1 MLASLRGLNLLTTA
15 RDSSLG
21 LLLFLTIL
29 LMVLPLP
36 SLLVDLLISLNFAL
50 AIMILMT
57 SVYLRKTLDLSSLPG
72 IILIATLFRLALSVT
87 TTRLILAEG
96 DAGAIIQ
103 TFGEFVIAGNVV
115 VGLVVFF
122 IITVVQFM
130 VIAKG
135 SERIAEVAARFT
147 LDAMPGKQMAIDAE
161 LRGGDID
168 AAEANR
174 RREILGQESQFF
186 GAMDGAMKFVKGDA
200 VAGLVIIFV
209 NLIGGF
215 TIGVAQLGMSA
226 GDAMQTYAL
235 LSVGDA
241 LISQIPALLISLAA
255 ASTVTRV
262 QGRTG
267 GNMAAEIVS
276 QLGADPRGMKF
287 AALALLGL
295 GIVPGFPTVVMVVL
309 AAVLFG
315 GATYLSRKAKALKA
329 DATSDDVSDTAE
341 DGAPAIQELPET
353 ADFQIDLAP
362 DLEAV
367 IDPVKFAA
375 SVEAAR
381 YRIAQ
386 RFGVGVPPVGLRK
399 RAGTGA
405 ETVFALEETPLAWCD
420 IAADQ
425 VEILIRS
432 ADARRI
438 LGPDTK
444 ITETKLGIAV
454 DFGAAEALA
463 SSGAQMLTPQTRL
476 EIAFE
481 DALVNALPRF
491 IGIQEARDFL
501 EEVQESHGALVD
513 EVTSRV
519 TTPQLADVLQALL
532 AERIALL
539 PRRILLEAL
548 AKYGAPA
555 KDSGVLVDEL
565 RGAMRQQ
572 ISHKVADA
580 MRRIPVLVVEDDV
593 ADTLRRHLHRGPDG
607 VRMILPP
614 DMADHIHMQITEAL
628 RDACYKNAK
637 RPVILAADDI
647 RRYLADYLRRR
658 KLEIGVLSDSEVAD
672 DYIIQPI
679 EKLSLT
685 TERRTTFAAN

>member
-1 MLASLRGLNLLTTA
+1 MLASLRDLNLLTTA

-36 SLLVDLLISLNFAL
+36 SILVDLLISLNFAL

-174 RREILGQESQFF
+174 RREVLGQESQFF

-200 VAGLVIIFV
+200 IAGLIIIFV

-226 GDAMQTYAL
+226 ADAMQTYAL

-295 GIVPGFPTVVMVVL
+295 GVVPGFPTVVMVVL
-309 AAVLFG
+309 AGILFG
-315 GATYLSRKAKALKA
+315 GATYLSRKAKAPKT
-329 DATSDDVSDTAE
+329 DAAGDDAPDIG
-341 DGAPAIQELPET
+341 DGAASNVPELPET
-353 ADFQIDLAP
+353 ADFQIDLSP
-362 DLEAV
+362 DLAPV

-375 SVEAAR
+375 SVEASR
-381 YRIAQ
+381 KRIAQ

-399 RAGTGA
+399 RPGAGS
-405 ETVFALEETPLAWCD
+405 ETVFALEEIPLAWCH
-420 IAADQ
+420 IAGDE
-425 VEILIRS
+425 VEILMRS
-432 ADARRI
+432 AEARQI
-438 LGPDTK
+438 LGQDAD
-444 ITETKLGIAV
+444 ITETTFGIAV
-454 DFGAAEALA
+454 DFQAAEALA
-463 SSGAQMLTPQTRL
+463 PSGAQMLTPQARL
-476 EIAFE
+476 ELAFE
-481 DALVNALPRF
+481 EALIQALPRF
-491 IGIQEARDFL
+491 VGIQEARDFL

-513 EVTSRV
+513 EVSGRV

-532 AERIALL
+532 AERVALI
-539 PRRILLEAL
+539 PRRTLLEAL
-548 AKYGAPA
+548 AKHGAPT
-555 KDSGVLVDEL
+555 KDSGVLIDEL

-572 ISHKVADA
+572 ISHRVADA
-580 MRRIPVLVVEDDV
+580 MRRIPVLVVEDDM
-593 ADTLRRHLHRGPDG
+593 AEMLRRHLHRGPEG
-607 VRMILPP
+607 VRMVLPP
-614 DMADHIHMQITEAL
+614 DMGDQLHAQITEAL

-658 KLEIGVLSDSEVAD
+658 KLEIGVISDSEVAD

-679 EKLSLT
+679 EKLSVP